1 MTKITRVQL
10 KAISVAAGHLEV
22 GNGRAFWRIIGG
34 QCRSAADEDQE
45 QRILQLADQM
55 IRSFGSIEMTTL
67 FNVPPADAFP
77 KMDTATPEALMDAQI
92 AKWEAAQ

>member
-10 KAISVAAGHLEV
+10 KAIAVATGHLEV

-55 IRSFGSIEMTTL
+55 IRSFGTTEMTTL
-67 FNVPPADAFP
+67 FDVPPAAAFP
-77 KMDTATPEALMDAQI
+77 KMDTATPEALMDARI
-92 AKWEAAQ
+92 TKWGAAQ